1 LLGARY
7 GKCSLKEARSLG
19 SRQRRW
25 QADGKAKVNQT
36 NRATTVIA
44 DDVRRIEVPMDD
56 VMTMNVRKCNGDL
69 AGDADGLDDIAEAGF
84 ADEVREWDVF
94 DVLQNQCDIAS
105 FLDKIQ

>member
-1 LLGARY
+1 
-7 GKCSLKEARSLG
+7 
-19 SRQRRW
+19 
-25 QADGKAKVNQT
+25 
-36 NRATTVIA
+36 
-44 DDVRRIEVPMDD
+44 MDD